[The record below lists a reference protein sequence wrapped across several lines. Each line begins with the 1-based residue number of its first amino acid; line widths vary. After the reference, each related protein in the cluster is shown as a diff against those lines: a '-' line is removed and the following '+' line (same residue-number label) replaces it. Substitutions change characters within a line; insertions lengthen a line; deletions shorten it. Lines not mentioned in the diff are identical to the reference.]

1 VDDASTSLSRSRP
14 LRHLSCVDV
23 DAETDSLD
31 FSAAEMPRKL
41 RGVSDEELKASVREL
56 FVGCE
61 RRVGRYLAQM
71 VRDRSLAEDL
81 LQDSFHDALRSRAQL
96 VDVRNPEAWLFG
108 IARHRALHALR
119 KRRRFER
126 ALTRLALRRPPQHEA
141 EEMVAVRDLLDR
153 TLAPDD
159 RALVLLR
166 YLHDFDSNELAEMTG
181 LSSEAVRQRLARAR
195 TRLVAAAEPELEGE
209 TR

>member
-1 VDDASTSLSRSRP
+1 M
-14 LRHLSCVDV
+14 

-31 FSAAEMPRKL
+31 LPAEMPRRP

-56 FVGCE
+56 FLSCE
-61 RRVGRYLAQM
+61 RRVGRYLAQL
-71 VRDRSLAEDL
+71 VRDRPLAEDL

-108 IARHRALHALR
+108 IARHRALQALR
-119 KRRRFER
+119 RHRRFER
-126 ALTRLALRRPPQHEA
+126 ALAGLALRHAPNHEA

-153 TLAPDD
+153 ALSSED

-181 LSSEAVRQRLARAR
+181 LTSEAVRQRLARAR
-195 TRLVAAAEPELEGE
+195 ARLVAAAELEGE
-209 TR
+209 RG